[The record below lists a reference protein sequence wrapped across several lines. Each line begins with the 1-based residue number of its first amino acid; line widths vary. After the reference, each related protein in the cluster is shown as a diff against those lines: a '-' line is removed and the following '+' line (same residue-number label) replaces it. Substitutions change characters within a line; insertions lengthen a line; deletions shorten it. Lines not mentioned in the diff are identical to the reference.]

1 MGGFVSA
8 VAATS
13 MQNVSMDINSPTVDL
28 GYSIHQATLNSSGQ
42 YPYLNFSN
50 IRYGHAPVGSLRF
63 AAPESPRGRNA
74 TINDGQHDSICP
86 QALPAW
92 LLTAEDFLGNYLTGQ
107 NISSFTD
114 PIHEMTVRSTALS
127 VDPRSNEDCLFLD
140 VIVPQKIFNATNSTE
155 TVTRNAGNK
164 AGAPVL
170 VWIHGGGYVYGSKT
184 SSGNPASLVA
194 ASLENEKEGM
204 IYVAMN
210 YRLGLF
216 GWLAGDSKVTANAG
230 LLDQRLALEWVQ
242 TNINLFGGDPNRV
255 TVMGE
260 SAGAGSILHHI
271 TAYGGTKDR
280 APFQRAIPQSP
291 AFIPIVPSQE
301 KALFREV
308 IGNASLLS
316 NTTVKTV
323 GQLKNLPYKVLS
335 GVNMLLTG
343 RNANE
348 GLIFTNPAVQTQSE
362 YISTLEQALPSADA
376 SVIFHL
382 QLANVLYP
390 PIYNGS
396 YGYTSSIERLALSI
410 SHFTIACNA
419 YSLVSAPSKISPRNV
434 NASSPSSSYAYLFS
448 IPPGIHG
455 LDVPYT
461 FFNGDTAGGTLQE
474 PPVMTNIAT
483 ALQRFLTEFVISG
496 DPSSSGVFVEYDKN
510 DTVTSIG
517 IAGLKH
523 VGDPAADS
531 RCDNSRIV
539 VASHNEGRLMR
550 AH

>member
-1 MGGFVSA
+1 MVLNLHIQLHLKLLLSFLLGVSLFA
-8 VAATS
+8 
-13 MQNVSMDINSPTVDL
+13 
-28 GYSIHQATLNSSGQ
+28 
-42 YPYLNFSN
+42 
-50 IRYGHAPVGSLRF
+50 F
-63 AAPESPRGRNA
+63 AASVIRTYCTMDTNYDI
-74 TINDGQHDSICP
+74 TS
-86 QALPAW
+86 W

-107 NISSFTD
+107 NISNF
-114 PIHEMTVRSTALS
+114 
-127 VDPRSNEDCLFLD
+127 
-140 VIVPQKIFNATNSTE
+140 TNSVNGMTLIE
-155 TVTRNAGNK
+155 QFGSENK

-216 GWLAGDSKVTANAG
+216 GWLTGDSKVTANAG

-242 TNINLFGGDPNRV
+242 TNIQLFGGDPNRL

-291 AFIPIVPSQE
+291 AFIPVVPSQE

-316 NTTVKTV
+316 NTTIKTV
-323 GQLKNLPYKVLS
+323 GQLRNLPYEVLS
-335 GVNMLLTG
+335 GVNILLTG
-343 RNANE
+343 KSSYGQFTFGPVVDESYVPDFPPRLLSQGAFDNNIDVLVGQNANE
-348 GLIFTNPAVQTQSE
+348 GLIFTNPAVQTQLE
-362 YISTLEQALPSADA
+362 YISTLEQALPSANT
-376 SVIFHL
+376 SVIFH
-382 QLANVLYP
+382 LANVLYP

-410 SHFTIACNA
+410 SHFTIICNA
-419 YSLVSAPSKISPRNV
+419 YSLVSTLSKISPQNV
-434 NASSPSSSYAYLFS
+434 NSSSPSSSYAYLFS

-455 LDVPYT
+455 IDVPYT
-461 FFNGDTAGGTLQE
+461 FFNGDTTGGTLQD
-474 PPVMTNIAT
+474 PPVITDIAT
-483 ALQRFLTEFVISG
+483 ALQQFLTDFVIAR
-496 DPSSSGVFVEYDKN
+496 DPSSSGAFVGYDKSE
-510 DTVTSIG
+510 TVTSID
-517 IAGLKH
+517 IAGFKN

-531 RCDNSRIV
+531 RCDYWFQFPYYHS
-539 VASHNEGRLMR
+539 EQ
-550 AH
+550 

>member
-1 MGGFVSA
+1 MGGFISA

-13 MQNVSMDINSPTVDL
+13 MGNVSLDMNSPTVDL

-50 IRYGHAPVGSLRF
+50 IRYGQAPIGSLRF
-63 AAPESPRGRNA
+63 AAPESPRGRN
-74 TINDGQHDSICP
+74 TTVNDGQHDSICP
-86 QALPAW
+86 QAFPAW
-92 LLTAEDFLGNYLTGQ
+92 LLTAERLLGQLL
-107 NISSFTD
+107 D
-114 PIHEMTVRSTALS
+114 CTALS
-127 VDPRSNEDCLFLD
+127 VDPRAGEDCLFLD
-140 VIVPQKIFNATNSTE
+140 VIVPQRIFNVTNSNE

-216 GWLAGDSKVTANAG
+216 GWLAGESKVTANAG

-242 TNINLFGGDPNRV
+242 TNIHLFGGDPNRV

-291 AFIPIVPSQE
+291 AFMPVVPSQE

-316 NTTVKTV
+316 NTTVKTS
-323 GQLKNLPYKVLS
+323 GQLKNLPYEVLS
-335 GVNMLLTG
+335 GVNIILTG
-343 RNANE
+343 ESSYGQFTFGPVVDGSYVPDFPPRLLSQGAFDNSIDILVGQNADE
-348 GLIFTNPAVQTQSE
+348 GLIFTNPAVQTQPE
-362 YISTLEQALPSADA
+362 YVSTLEQALPSADA

-382 QLANVLYP
+382 ANVLYP
-390 PIYNGS
+390 PIYNGD
-396 YGYTSSIERLALSI
+396 
-410 SHFTIACNA
+410 
-419 YSLVSAPSKISPRNV
+419 P
-434 NASSPSSSYAYLFS
+434 SPSGA
-448 IPPGIHG
+448 
-455 LDVPYT
+455 
-461 FFNGDTAGGTLQE
+461 
-474 PPVMTNIAT
+474 
-483 ALQRFLTEFVISG
+483 FVG
-496 DPSSSGVFVEYDKN
+496 YGKN
-510 DTVTSIG
+510 ETVTDIG
-517 IAGLKH
+517 IAGLVH
-523 VGDPAADS
+523 VRDPAA
-531 RCDNSRIV
+531 NSRADNWAMLSAQAGNHMSLLAGPV
-539 VASHNEGRLMR
+539 QWMNDGFSKTVAKLL
-550 AH
+550 